1 MTTSTELLVAR
12 ILHPLHRSLEEA
24 RRKLALEADEPPDDE
39 DGRHPVRPVA
49 GPFPAPSS
57 STSSWHGSAAQPAR
71 ATRPTASDAPASA
84 RAEAAPSP
92 IPPLLSLGTGTSAAK
107 APHGSA
113 GTPTHNPQTNTHSAP
128 RHGSPSMPLPSP
140 ANHKPLLLHPVADS
154 TGPGVAHPGGA
165 HASAPRSSPTPAPR
179 PSSTG
184 TDATADAPVTSHPTH
199 KAPFFL
205 RSVPP
210 SPTPFAPDISA
221 AANQTPAL
229 APGELAPGGGFTP
242 ASGARQAAP
251 GAQPAQ
257 ATAGVLSVTMPTR
270 GTSGRWR
277 LNKHAGGALSG
288 PAVER
293 PSPPVDADIPQQ
305 PRGTAPPFDTGSRTT
320 APGRVAEALEP
331 VLDKAWQLT
340 DAGLRRDQDID
351 PAAPMPGSPR
361 VNNHFHVSVA
371 LAGDGA
377 APRDAQELEIAL
389 VTLLRDAAR
398 RQGLD
403 V

>member
-12 ILHPLHRSLEEA
+12 ILHPLDRSLEEA

-39 DGRHPVRPVA
+39 DGRHPVRPVT

-57 STSSWHGSAAQPAR
+57 STSSWHGSAAQAAR
-71 ATRPTASDAPASA
+71 ATRPMVSDAPASA
-84 RAEAAPSP
+84 RAEAAPST
-92 IPPLLSLGTGTSAAK
+92 IPHLLSLDAGTSASK
-107 APHGSA
+107 EHHDLA
-113 GTPTHNPQTNTHSAP
+113 GTPAHNPETNTHSAP
-128 RHGSPSMPLPSP
+128 RHGSPSMPLPPP
-140 ANHKPLLLHPVADS
+140 ANHKPLLLHPIADA

-165 HASAPRSSPTPAPR
+165 HATAPRSSPTLTPQ

-184 TDATADAPVTSHPTH
+184 TGTTANAPVTSHPTH

-210 SPTPFAPDISA
+210 TPFAPDIPA
-221 AANQTPAL
+221 AASQAPAL
-229 APGELAPGGGFTP
+229 APGELAPAGGFTP
-242 ASGARQAAP
+242 VPGAGQAAP
-251 GAQPAQ
+251 SAQPAQ
-257 ATAGVLSVTMPTR
+257 ATASVLSVNMPTR

-277 LNKHAGGALSG
+277 LNKHADGALSG
-288 PAVER
+288 PAAER
-293 PSPPVDADIPQQ
+293 PSPPANTDIPQQ
-305 PRGTAPPFDTGSRTT
+305 PRGTAPPFDAGSRST
-320 APGRVAEALEP
+320 APGRVADALEP

-340 DAGLRRDQDID
+340 DAGLRQDQGID
-351 PAAPMPGSPR
+351 PAAPMPGGPR

-377 APRDAQELEIAL
+377 APRDAQELETAL
-389 VTLLRDAAR
+389 VALLRDAAR